1 MWVGWVVHHTLAI
14 NVVIYISPQQ
24 LTGLHKNTKL
34 HFKPL
39 KQLPI
44 GMQDAQAVMFR
55 GTLYVG
61 GGVTQTVDG
70 DCILF
75 MYQFKPDTWG
85 TVKTPTRR
93 YALAVYQDHLVL
105 AGGQLPS
112 RLTPTDQLWLTDNQQ
127 HTFKQTI
134 PPMNTPTRG
143 AIAITTE
150 EHVIIAGGGNRR
162 NYLTTV
168 QVYSGKQWA
177 LAQPLPVGASHFK
190 YTILNDTLYL
200 IGGCGQGKKVLS
212 TSLPAL
218 LGSVHQPKTPQE
230 STPTVWNTL
239 TDAPLE
245 CSSIAVLRSELVAIG
260 GSGSFSP
267 SPSLRM
273 YSQHTHRWE
282 EMEATLPQPLHS
294 TCSITLPTGEL
305 MVIGGLITL
314 STVVPY
320 VYEVGVVE

>member
-1 MWVGWVVHHTLAI
+1 MLLS
-14 NVVIYISPQQ
+14 SPQV
-24 LTGLHKNTKL
+24 TGLHKNTKL
-34 HFKPL
+34 HFKQL
-39 KQLPI
+39 KHLPR
-44 GMQDAQAVMFR
+44 GKHGAQAVMYR

-61 GGVTQTVDG
+61 GGVTDG
-70 DCILF
+70 SDYTLF
-75 MYQFKPDTWG
+75 MYQFKPDSWG
-85 TVKTPTRR
+85 TVKTPTRF

-105 AGGQLPS
+105 AGGYLPS
-112 RLTPTDQLWLTDNQQ
+112 SYTPSDQLWLTDNPQ

-134 PPMNTPTRG
+134 PPMNTPTHG
-143 AIAITTE
+143 ATAITTE
-150 EHVIIAGGGNRR
+150 EHLIIAGGSDGHNH
-162 NYLTTV
+162 LTTV

-177 LAQPLPVGASHFK
+177 LAQPLPVAAACIK

-200 IGGCGQGKKVLS
+200 IGGYNQGEKVFY

-218 LGSVHQPKTPQE
+218 LGSVHQLKTPQE

-245 CSSIAVLRSELVAIG
+245 SSSIAVLRSELVAIG
-260 GSGSFSP
+260 GGGYL
-267 SPSLRM
+267 SPSLSLHM

-305 MVIGGLITL
+305 MVIGGWTGNRR
-314 STVVPY
+314 SQ
-320 VYEVGVVE
+320 VYSVRVNE

>member
-1 MWVGWVVHHTLAI
+1 MT
-14 NVVIYISPQQ
+14 
-24 LTGLHKNTKL
+24 
-34 HFKPL
+34 
-39 KQLPI
+39 
-44 GMQDAQAVMFR
+44 DAQAVMYK

-61 GGVTQTVDG
+61 GGDHDFT
-70 DCILF
+70 LF

-93 YALAVYQDHLVL
+93 FALAVYQDHLVL
-105 AGGQLPS
+105 AGGRLPS
-112 RLTPTDQLWLTDNQQ
+112 TYTTTDQLWLTDNQRR

-134 PPMNTPTRG
+134 PSMNTPTYG

-150 EHVIIAGGGNRR
+150 EHLIIAGG
-162 NYLTTV
+162 YEQCPLTMV

-177 LAQPLPVGASHFK
+177 LAQPLPVAASAIK
-190 YTILNDTLYL
+190 CTILNNTLYI
-200 IGGCGQGKKVLS
+200 IGGYNQGMKVFS

-218 LGSVHQPKTPQE
+218 LGSVHQLKTPQE

-260 GSGSFSP
+260 GGNYSSS
-267 SPSLRM
+267 SPSLHI
-273 YSQHTHRWE
+273 YSRHTHRWE
-282 EMEATLPQPLHS
+282 EMETTLPQPLTA

-305 MVIGGLITL
+305 MVIGGWTGNRR
-314 STVVPY
+314 SEQVYTVSVN
-320 VYEVGVVE
+320 E